1 MSKYTRRAH
10 SIFNLGY
17 HLIIS
22 SKYRKPYFP
31 KYSKLIKQALRYS
44 SVKMNILIE
53 EINIMPDHIH
63 LFVKCI
69 TNNSL
74 VNIIQHIKGYSSYII
89 RKTLPTGT
97 IITEI

>member
-1 MSKYTRRAH
+1 
-10 SIFNLGY
+10 
-17 HLIIS
+17 
-22 SKYRKPYFP
+22 
-31 KYSKLIKQALRYS
+31 
-44 SVKMNILIE
+44 MNILIE